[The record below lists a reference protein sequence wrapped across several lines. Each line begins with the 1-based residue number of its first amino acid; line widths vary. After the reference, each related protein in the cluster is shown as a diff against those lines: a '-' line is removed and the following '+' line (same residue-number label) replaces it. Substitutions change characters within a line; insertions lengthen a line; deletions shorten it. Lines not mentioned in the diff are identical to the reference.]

1 MAQSKEMLKMKEEKK
16 KDFENGKEN
25 GKVEAK
31 EQLETMQT
39 KLDQS
44 KVQLEQLKS
53 SVQDLEDFIEMHKET
68 QRILEN
74 DNILKD
80 T

>member
-31 EQLETMQT
+31 E
-39 KLDQS
+39 
-44 KVQLEQLKS
+44 
-53 SVQDLEDFIEMHKET
+53 
-68 QRILEN
+68 
-74 DNILKD
+74 
-80 T
+80 